1 MSQFALR
8 LPSSLADSVK
18 RLAQENGVSMNQ
30 YVMIT
35 LAEQVG
41 RADTQRFFAERAAR
55 ANVKGALASLA
66 KAPAVAPMQG
76 DELPEEVRA
85 HVLALREQRVRDN
98 STRRTPAKRVLASR
112 KG

>member
-8 LPSSLADSVK
+8 LPTSLADSVK

-41 RADTQRFFAERAAR
+41 RADTQRFFAERAGR

-85 HVLALREQRVRDN
+85 QVLALREQRVRDN
-98 STRRTPAKRVLASR
+98 PKRRTPAKRVLASR